1 MTTENLPRKDALYSQ
16 WVLNFASVATANAT
30 LLGLSS
36 GQTSMFNALANAF
49 EDAYDESQA
58 AKVTSKAKTGQKD
71 AVRQSSETV
80 FRNAAKMIGANMD
93 VTAELKGDLGLKT
106 TTTPVAPINPPTELS
121 ATGYANGDN
130 VLVWRRNG
138 NSKGAMFMIE
148 AKAGTAANWSLVD
161 STNRTRYTHA
171 NQTPGLEIK
180 YRVYSKRGEVSSSP
194 SNQASVYD
202 TSETPVFTLSQAA

>member
-1 MTTENLPRKDALYSQ
+1 MTTENIPTKDALYSQ

-30 LLGLSS
+30 ILGLSS

-71 AVRQSSETV
+71 ALRKSSETV

-106 TTTPVAPINPPTELS
+106 TTTPVSPINPPTDLS
-121 ATGYANGDN
+121 ATGYANGGN
-130 VLVWRRNG
+130 VLKWKRNS
-138 NSKGAMFMIE
+138 NSKRTTFLIE
-148 AKAGTAANWSLVD
+148 ARIGSSINWTFVAV
-161 STNRTRYTHA
+161 TTKTTFTHA
-171 NQTPGLEIK
+171 GQTPGQQIT
-180 YRVYSKRGEVSSSP
+180 YRVIAQRAESQSLP
-194 SNQASVYD
+194 SNLAVVYGPE
-202 TSETPVFTLSQAA
+202 SAEVVTLPLAA